1 MLVTKREAKI
11 VSKKALSLL
20 LAVVMIMTSMSICF
34 GTFTMAANI
43 GSDFSGY
50 TADAFEYLAEH
61 LNGETVKKYTDKY
74 NIGNTTNSGSANN
87 TNNVTYVTDITV
99 DTYEEYCELRDIL
112 IYLDKAVKATECY
125 QVGTADTNDEQTKSC
140 VSAGDVE
147 AEILDGMGG
156 YATPSAAAKEF
167 LAYVLE
173 DSKAVQHSA
182 ASTSNKSP
190 AKHTATLNVFTTDYK
205 GYLEAHE
212 GGNYST
218 VDASIEMGF
227 TYSMYMKGGLYYSV
241 KTSCGS
247 DSYYHN
253 AIWVNDYPI
262 NAPSSISGKANTS
275 VKTTLSNYA
284 SYVDNFIATN
294 TFNAMAIKS
303 ASDIDILKNTLASKT
318 TEIKNYIADAGEGN
332 QDDLYD
338 KLFPGY
344 AAKISTFNKDAD
356 DAKAIAAYS
365 GLASGIADYQTAN
378 PAYGTFNW
386 GGFDEATIKADYA
399 TFTSTYA
406 SLLNNATVYKY
417 FTEVANIFSADYV
430 NNFRDNTVA
439 YDLEDLKEEKI
450 MPLYNRY
457 ALSFPME
464 GGEEIS
470 LAEKITAKSE
480 LSGYINN
487 IRSYTAQ
494 VQNAIFPESLNAY
507 LDLEEKFECQVADC
521 VVYFAENVNK
531 DYTDVNTEDVI
542 KEVATAKSQLA
553 ALNALANS
561 IDYAENRV
569 LLDSAFANAETFINY
584 LYNLLAV
591 RYTAQVEIVDETY
604 TAIGRPKSN
613 LTISQYSKLNAYVN
627 GIEQNI
633 VEFLGAEGK
642 SSLVT
647 AETRAKY
654 AAIETELMPAFRA
667 FEADR
672 GFTNFSAEDV
682 LIRRED
688 NADEFFRVNEDLD
701 DDGMGE
707 YEVTDENVEN
717 IVNLLDAALQDET
730 VKKILGDLINKD
742 ADGNPTGEEFSLG
755 ALVNGLLEDVVYT
768 DSLINT
774 VMQFVYPLVLKEFAK
789 VWAGLAPTIT
799 VHVPNV
805 VGSLGA
811 DVKCGLGLDDVETA
825 IQSVGLYIAPTTLAA
840 NLNKVYGDKYQA
852 VEDVLSTITQKAK
865 YDLATDSF
873 RNPWENVGLFEDV
886 IDETTGEPVLN
897 DDGTVKRAYKLKW
910 GVDEAEDKRAAF
922 LDAAVAALSGLEPL
936 LMALISN
943 KYFENPDVTDGDVR
957 GIKIGWGSGTA
968 TVTVITVK
976 VEIDPIT
983 LTLTFEA
990 NDGWD
995 NALVPIFEALGLTN
1009 IPHSED
1015 LQTTR
1020 KLLENGLL
1028 AMIDQLV
1035 GRLNNDPVNFLLNAL
1050 PNLAYMIE
1058 AGMIEPLLH
1067 EIKTVINYYA
1077 DAYYDASLT
1086 TGNML
1091 NAMKSEEPININIGE
1106 MINLKDMGL
1115 DISNF
1120 AAIWNMLS
1128 GVELLAGLEAPDAA
1142 FIASLGK
1149 LVAKPTNRSVR
1160 TYTATTSNGITLKDT
1175 EAWYI
1180 EADKAAVLEYL
1191 IQWVLESGLLNG
1203 IVKEPSELIATIF
1216 DNLENNSSDTIAAI
1230 VELLNQKAYPAKEY
1244 NWFDGTIDG
1253 ESVVGNSANEI
1264 YLNPNNDWTKDKAEY
1279 LYNNIDALLNAV
1291 LTMAGADFDLG
1302 ATISG
1307 LVDGLLTDKT
1317 LTSLAALL
1325 AKLDL
1330 NALLAGDD
1338 AEETPDANEPETVE
1352 EGEAAA
1358 PALDL
1363 DVNALVKEYLGLDL
1377 AAVAATYADIAA
1389 AVEADAEYVYDFGVD
1404 SGDKK
1409 FSAVLAEMLA
1419 PLSVVLDYL
1428 LDAGKLTLT
1437 IGSEKVE
1444 LIGADGYNN
1453 AIVPLLEALG
1463 CTIET
1468 EGTSL
1473 EKTINALVAR
1483 VDALAEG
1490 DVIKNIIDLLPGVLY
1505 FITSNGLS
1513 TAVMNLLQ
1521 PVLTIVDTIRPVFDV
1536 MDLINGLEIGEA
1548 DENGVKKTLADI
1560 LGGELD
1566 LANLNF
1572 NFIFNLLNGLVG
1584 LDLSD
1589 LKYVIYDACASL
1601 ETTYTSASALVGTGK
1616 KGAYND
1622 NFDQADL
1629 LTVVL
1634 SFVLEWATNADNAAK
1649 LDEMLGTNGI
1659 IAGLNKVFE
1668 DVEITYGT
1676 PDWMYWFEGD
1686 EEAFNSYVD
1695 GEKLPNTL
1703 ASIDWDN
1710 IGDNDWDYATAAYF
1724 AENINVLVD
1733 TIIAMIEINGTK
1745 YESLT
1750 ALVADLTSGLVTA
1763 ETVNDLVGM
1772 IADLLGDIDENLID
1786 AAGLLLG
1793 VDLVGLKAYTCTA
1806 EINSISDFIN
1816 ELAVVLDTYAGGLVN
1831 FLFFGDDYRFAK
1843 KSDNTDT
1850 IVINGGLGYEKG
1862 LALILEAL
1870 GCDLPEEATTIT
1882 VLGALADRVDAILAD
1897 PINEVLDLL
1906 PNLIYFLNANGLGV
1920 AVDNLL
1926 QPVYVLLDKLSGF
1939 GLNVNIADLLK
1950 FNVNGKE
1957 IAIDPANLSLA
1968 NVVEVVETLTD
1979 LPLDAA
1985 EAILVD
1991 FATGK
1996 ITKGEYIYK
2005 MSAARE
2011 DVITILL
2018 VVVLELV
2025 SDDAFAAKLDEM
2037 LGRDGLVANIKS
2049 IFAPSNIEYA
2059 TPDWNYTTNNNGD
2072 YLIQYPNNWTEKT
2085 AEYVTDYITSAEF
2098 DKLIAGLIE
2107 DGKYASISALLTDKV
2122 NVFTT
2127 ENLQTIVTLITDL
2140 LGGIDE
2146 QLLEVAG
2153 VVLDVDLVGLKGY
2166 TVPAGI
2172 TTVDAFAAE
2181 LANILSTYAKGAIEW
2196 LLLGRDFKLLVKDA
2210 DGIGAELNGAPYIT
2224 ISGANGY
2231 AEGLGLLLEAL
2242 GCKNLPA
2249 TGTTEEI
2256 IAGVLGSLAA
2266 RINEIFADPVNEVVD
2281 LLPNL
2286 IYFLN
2291 ADGAAA
2297 VIKNTLAAV
2306 TALADKLS
2314 VFGINLN
2321 VADLVNLKSLMKIED
2336 TDAAISLNNLSM
2348 AAVLEAVGLMVGID
2362 LTYIVDVLVGFDL
2375 GAVADYDSVS
2385 ANAAYKMGYDADFG
2399 KHDMVT
2405 ILANLV
2411 IITVVDEDNAEFIK
2425 GLVGEEIYKLI
2436 LSLINMDEADIQEFS
2451 WAFTDKAD
2459 SDYVF
2464 SAFDDSKLFEEY
2476 NYGTSFTEERADY
2489 IADNFGDF
2497 VDNTI
2502 YLLGLDV
2509 DGDGKTERDL
2519 TSVIND
2525 LLGGSLYNSD
2535 MIIKIR
2541 DALAGVLANLTKLE
2555 VNGVVVGG
2563 LIADVLAAA
2572 EIADINAVANVEVPS
2587 FKSDR
2592 DQFVAS
2598 LCDVLE
2604 PLYPVLKYL
2613 LANEDISFFVNAD
2626 KTDAITL
2633 KGAEG
2638 YAYGIIPLL
2647 EALDCKNI
2655 LTPAEYYAAIA
2666 AGDSDV
2672 LLTSILN
2679 PLLDRVD
2686 VIIANPADEIL
2697 AILPNLIYFINS
2709 NGVDT
2714 VVKNTL
2720 NAVYTLL
2727 AAIEPIAK
2735 IDLYELIGLDLAT
2748 LNFDKLFNMLLDLLA
2763 GMGYEFENL
2772 NADAIAEL
2780 SIGKLE
2786 SYTSANGKT
2795 AYRMVYAE
2803 GESGT
2808 QTEMVVTVEKLLVTF
2823 IMHET
2828 NRDVVTNLLKDKL
2841 GMSDDAAK
2849 YVDTILDIVA
2859 EYAVNTEDG
2868 MDSTLYL
2875 IYTIYYVADTGVGNA
2890 AGSMNDI
2897 NGTWKDIVTVIKK
2910 NDSSAGAI
2918 IDEILGWEIFED
2930 VLDAEDGFAP
2940 NGIIK
2945 FFQKIADW
2953 FKGISE
2959 WFKNLFSFGK

>member
-1 MLVTKREAKI
+1 MLVTKREVKMI
-11 VSKKALSLL
+11 SKKALSLL
-20 LAVVMIMTSMSICF
+20 LAVVMIMTSMSVCF

-50 TADAFEYLAEH
+50 TSDAFEYLATH

-74 NIGNTTNSGSANN
+74 NIGNTTNSGNANN

-112 IYLDKAVKATECY
+112 IYIDKAVKATECY
-125 QVGTADTNDEQTKSC
+125 QIGTADSNDEQSKSC

-173 DSKAVQHSA
+173 DSKATQHSA
-182 ASTSNKSP
+182 AATSNKSP

-205 GYLEAHE
+205 GYLEAHQ

-227 TYSMYMKGGLYYSV
+227 TYSMYMKGGLYYTV
-241 KTSCGS
+241 KTTCGE
-247 DSYYHN
+247 DKYYHN

-275 VKTTLSNYA
+275 VKTKLTEYA
-284 SYVDNFIATN
+284 NYVDNFIATN

-303 ASDIDILKNTLASKT
+303 AGDIDILKNTLESKT
-318 TEIKNYIADAGEGN
+318 TEIKNYIADAGEGK
-332 QDDLYD
+332 QDDLYN

-344 AAKISTFNKDAD
+344 AAKVSTFNKDAE

-365 GLASGIADYQTAN
+365 GVAN
-378 PAYGTFNW
+378 NIKAFQDATPAYGTFNW
-386 GGFDEATIKADYA
+386 GAFEEATIKADYKY
-399 TFTSTYA
+399 FTESYA
-406 SLLNNATVYKY
+406 ALLNNATVYKY

-450 MPLYNRY
+450 LPLYNKY

-470 LAEKITAKSE
+470 LAEKIAAKSE

-542 KEVATAKSQLA
+542 KEVATAKAQLS
-553 ALNALANS
+553 ALNDLANS
-561 IDYAENRV
+561 IDYAENAV
-569 LLDSAFANAETFINY
+569 LLDSAFANAATFIDY
-584 LYNLLAV
+584 LYNLLAA

-633 VEFLGAEGK
+633 VDFLGAEGK
-642 SSLVT
+642 SALVT
-647 AETRAKY
+647 SETRAKY
-654 AAIETELMPAFRA
+654 AAIETELMPAFKA
-667 FEADR
+667 FEIDR
-672 GFTNFSAEDV
+672 GYTNFKAEDI

-688 NADEFFRVNEDLD
+688 NSDEFFRENADLD
-701 DDGMGE
+701 GDGIGE
-707 YEVTDENVEN
+707 YEVTDANVEK
-717 IVNLLDAALQDET
+717 IVNLLDAALKDET
-730 VKKILGDLINKD
+730 VKKLLGDLINKD
-742 ADGNPTGEEFSLG
+742 EDGNPTGEEFSLG
-755 ALVNGLLEDVVYT
+755 GLVGGLLEDVVYT

-789 VWAGLAPTIT
+789 VWAGLPPTIT
-799 VHVPNV
+799 VVVPDV
-805 VGSLGA
+805 FLGQSA
-811 DVKCGLGLDDVETA
+811 NVKCGLGLDDVETA
-825 IQSVGLYIAPTTLAA
+825 IASVGLYIAPTTLAA

-886 IDETTGEPVLN
+886 LDDEGNPVLN
-897 DDGTVKRAYKLKW
+897 DDGTTKRAYKLKW

-968 TVTVITVK
+968 TVSVITVK

-995 NALVPIFEALGLTN
+995 NALCPIFEALGLTN

-1028 AMIDQLV
+1028 AMIDQLIAK
-1035 GRLNNDPVNFLLNAL
+1035 LDNNPVEFLLNAL

-1128 GVELLAGLEAPDAA
+1128 GIELLAGLEAPDAA
-1142 FIASLGK
+1142 YIASLGK
-1149 LVAKPTNRSVR
+1149 LVEKNTNRSVK
-1160 TYTATTSNGITLKDT
+1160 TYTAGTNGK
-1175 EAWYI
+1175 AYYI

-1191 IQWVLESGLLNG
+1191 VQWVLESGLLNG

-1216 DNLENNSSDTIAAI
+1216 ANLENNTSDTIAAL
-1230 VELLNQKAYPAKEY
+1230 VELLNQQAYPAKEY
-1244 NWFDGTIDG
+1244 EWFNGSVDG
-1253 ESVVGNSANEI
+1253 ESVVGNSAMAI
-1264 YLNPNNDWTKDKAEY
+1264 YLNPNNDWTKEKAEY
-1279 LYNNIDALLNAV
+1279 LYNNLDALLNAA
-1291 LTMAGADFDLG
+1291 LTMAGVDLDLG

-1330 NALLAGDD
+1330 NEMLNKDKT
-1338 AEETPDANEPETVE
+1338 EEEKAK
-1352 EGEAAA
+1352 A
-1358 PALDL
+1358 L
-1363 DVNALVKEYLGLDL
+1363 DVNALIKNYLGLDL
-1377 AAVAATYADIAA
+1377 AEVAATYAGIAA
-1389 AVEADAEYVYDFGVD
+1389 EVEADPEYVYDFGVD
-1404 SGDKK
+1404 AGTTT
-1409 FSAVLAEMLA
+1409 FAAVLADMLA
-1419 PLSVVLDYL
+1419 PLSVVLAYL
-1428 LDAGKLTLT
+1428 LDGGNLTLT
-1437 IGSEKVE
+1437 IGTEKVE

-1463 CTIET
+1463 CTIPED
-1468 EGTSL
+1468 GTSL

-1483 VDALAEG
+1483 VDALATG
-1490 DVIKNIIDLLPGVLY
+1490 DVIKNIINMLPGVFY

-1521 PVLTIVDTIRPVFDV
+1521 PILTIVDIINPVFDV
-1536 MDLINGLEIGEA
+1536 MGLINGLEIGEEGSKQTIA
-1548 DENGVKKTLADI
+1548 EF
-1560 LGGELD
+1560 LGGEIDLKHLD
-1566 LANLNF
+1566 VA
-1572 NFIFNLLNGLVG
+1572 FIFDLLPALVPAIAD
-1584 LDLSD
+1584 LDLSGLVD
-1589 LKYVIYDACASL
+1589 VIYDICN
-1601 ETTYTSASALVGTGK
+1601 EVGTEYTSAAAVANTVDGK
-1616 KGAYND
+1616 AMKGAYTKA
-1622 NFDQADL
+1622 FDQADL

-1634 SFVLEWATNADNAAK
+1634 SFVLEWATIEDNAKA

-1659 IAGLNKVFE
+1659 IASLNTVFA
-1668 DVEITYGT
+1668 DVEIEYGT
-1676 PDWMYWFEGD
+1676 PTWYYWFDTED
-1686 EEAFNSYVD
+1686 AFNEFVA
-1695 GEKLPNTL
+1695 GEANLPNTL
-1703 ASIDWDN
+1703 EALTYPNNWTLD
-1710 IGDNDWDYATAAYF
+1710 TAKYF
-1724 AENINVLVD
+1724 EENFAKALDDVIS
-1733 TIIAMIEINGTK
+1733 AIEINGAK
-1745 YESLT
+1745 HESAA
-1750 ALVADLTSGLVTA
+1750 ALIKSLINGYINADTI
-1763 ETVNDLVGM
+1763 NM
-1772 IADLLGDIDENLID
+1772 ILDLLKDVLANVDDTLLS
-1786 AAGLLLG
+1786 AGYILD
-1793 VDLVGLKAYTCTA
+1793 VDLVGLKNYTCDK
-1806 EINSISDFIN
+1806 EITTISEFVA
-1816 ELAVVLDTYAGGLVN
+1816 ELAYILDTYAKGLVDL
-1831 FLFFGDDYRFAK
+1831 LFFGDDFRIAK

-1870 GCDLPEEATTIT
+1870 GCDAPAAADATVYN
-1882 VLGALADRVDAILAD
+1882 VLAALASRVEEILAN
-1897 PINEVLDLL
+1897 PVNEILDLL
-1906 PNLIYFLNANGLGV
+1906 PNLVYFLNANGATV
-1920 AVDNLL
+1920 AVNNLL
-1926 QPVYVLLDKLSGF
+1926 APAYAILDKLAAFGVNVDLAELLGF
-1939 GLNVNIADLLK
+1939 DLK
-1950 FNVNGKE
+1950 Y
-1957 IAIDPANLSLA
+1957 LSLA
-1968 NVVEVVETLTD
+1968 DIFNLVEDKTGISLVE
-1979 LPLDAA
+1979 A
-1985 EAILVD
+1985 ETILVD
-1991 FATGK
+1991 LCFGK
-1996 ITKGEYIYK
+1996 IEKGNYTYK
-2005 MSAARE
+2005 MVADKAS
-2011 DVITILL
+2011 VIT
-2018 VVVLELV
+2018 
-2025 SDDAFAAKLDEM
+2025 
-2037 LGRDGLVANIKS
+2037 
-2049 IFAPSNIEYA
+2049 
-2059 TPDWNYTTNNNGD
+2059 
-2072 YLIQYPNNWTEKT
+2072 
-2085 AEYVTDYITSAEF
+2085 
-2098 DKLIAGLIE
+2098 LIATIAVLTIA
-2107 DGKYASISALLTDKV
+2107 DGNNAEIIK
-2122 NVFTT
+2122 N
-2127 ENLQTIVTLITDL
+2127 
-2140 LGGIDE
+2140 
-2146 QLLEVAG
+2146 
-2153 VVLDVDLVGLKGY
+2153 LVGADAY
-2166 TVPAGI
+2166 EVI
-2172 TTVDAFAAE
+2172 TNFLYMENVDMQAF
-2181 LANILSTYAKGAIEW
+2181 
-2196 LLLGRDFKLLVKDA
+2196 D
-2210 DGIGAELNGAPYIT
+2210 
-2224 ISGANGY
+2224 
-2231 AEGLGLLLEAL
+2231 
-2242 GCKNLPA
+2242 
-2249 TGTTEEI
+2249 
-2256 IAGVLGSLAA
+2256 
-2266 RINEIFADPVNEVVD
+2266 
-2281 LLPNL
+2281 
-2286 IYFLN
+2286 
-2291 ADGAAA
+2291 
-2297 VIKNTLAAV
+2297 
-2306 TALADKLS
+2306 
-2314 VFGINLN
+2314 
-2321 VADLVNLKSLMKIED
+2321 
-2336 TDAAISLNNLSM
+2336 
-2348 AAVLEAVGLMVGID
+2348 
-2362 LTYIVDVLVGFDL
+2362 
-2375 GAVADYDSVS
+2375 
-2385 ANAAYKMGYDADFG
+2385 
-2399 KHDMVT
+2399 
-2405 ILANLV
+2405 
-2411 IITVVDEDNAEFIK
+2411 
-2425 GLVGEEIYKLI
+2425 
-2436 LSLINMDEADIQEFS
+2436 

-2459 SDYVF
+2459 SGYVF
-2464 SAFDDSKLFEEY
+2464 SAFDDSKIFEEY
-2476 NYGTSFTEERADY
+2476 NYGTSFTKERADY

-2509 DGDGKTERDL
+2509 DGDGKAERDL

-2535 MIIKIR
+2535 IVIKIR
-2541 DALAGVLANLTKLE
+2541 DALAGVLAKLTQLE
-2555 VNGVVVGG
+2555 VSGVVVGG
-2563 LIADVLAAA
+2563 YIADILKTTG
-2572 EIADINAVANVEVPS
+2572 IADINAVANVEVEE
-2587 FKSDR
+2587 FTADR
-2592 DQFVAS
+2592 EKFVAA

-2604 PLYPVLKYL
+2604 PLYGILKYV
-2613 LANEDISFFVNAD
+2613 LADEDFAFFVKDGKNV
-2626 KTDAITL
+2626 ITL
-2633 KGAEG
+2633 NGAEG

-2679 PLLDRVD
+2679 PLLNRVD
-2686 VIIANPADEIL
+2686 VIIANPAEELL

-2748 LNFDKLFNMLLDLLA
+2748 LNFDKLFNMLLDILA

-2786 SYTSANGKT
+2786 SYTSVNGKT

-2808 QTEMVVTVEKLLVTF
+2808 KTEMVVTIEKLLVTF

-2828 NRDVVTNLLKDKL
+2828 NREVVTNLLKDKL
-2841 GMSDDAAK
+2841 GMSEDAAK
-2849 YVDTILDIVA
+2849 YVDAILDIIA
-2859 EYAVNTEDG
+2859 EYAVNTEGG

-2875 IYTIYYVADTGVGNA
+2875 IYTVYYVADTGVNNT
-2890 AGSMNDI
+2890 AGSVNNIND
-2897 NGTWKDIVTVIKK
+2897 TWKEIVTTIKK

-2918 IDEILGWEIFED
+2918 IDEILGWDIFED
-2930 VLDAEDGFAP
+2930 IVDADNGFAP
-2940 NGIIK
+2940 NGFIK

-2953 FKGISE
+2953 FRGIGD
-2959 WFKNLFSFGK
+2959 WFRNLFSFGK